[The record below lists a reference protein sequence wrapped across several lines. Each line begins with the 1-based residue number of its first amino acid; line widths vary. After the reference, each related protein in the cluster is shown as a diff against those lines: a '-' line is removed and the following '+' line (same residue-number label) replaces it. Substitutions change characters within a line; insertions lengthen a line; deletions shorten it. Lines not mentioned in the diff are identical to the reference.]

1 MNQIRDIR
9 QARGMTQ
16 KELADRLGVNQSM
29 ISDYESGKVDLSLT
43 KAVKIADILE
53 CELYDLLGRTDNPAP
68 VTA

>member
-1 MNQIRDIR
+1 MNRIRDIR

-29 ISDYESGKVDLSLT
+29 ISDYEIGKVDLSLT

-53 CELYDLLGRTDNPAP
+53 CDLNDLLGRSAG
-68 VTA
+68 

>member
-1 MNQIRDIR
+1 MNRIRDIR

-53 CELYDLLGRTDNPAP
+53 CDLNDLLGRSA
-68 VTA
+68 V

>member
-1 MNQIRDIR
+1 MNRIRDIR

-53 CELYDLLGRTDNPAP
+53 CDLNDLLGRSAG
-68 VTA
+68 

>member
-1 MNQIRDIR
+1 MNRIRDIR

-29 ISDYESGKVDLSLT
+29 ISDYESGKVELSLT

-53 CELYDLLGRTDNPAP
+53 CDLNDLLGRSAG
-68 VTA
+68 

>member
-1 MNQIRDIR
+1 MNRIRYIR

-53 CELYDLLGRTDNPAP
+53 CDLNDLLGRSAG
-68 VTA
+68 

>member
-1 MNQIRDIR
+1 
-9 QARGMTQ
+9 MTQ

-53 CELYDLLGRTDNPAP
+53 CDLNDLLGRSAG
-68 VTA
+68 

>member
-1 MNQIRDIR
+1 MNRIRDIR

-53 CELYDLLGRTDNPAP
+53 CNLNDLLGRSAG
-68 VTA
+68 

>member
-1 MNQIRDIR
+1 MNRIRDIR
-9 QARGMTQ
+9 HARGMTQ

-53 CELYDLLGRTDNPAP
+53 CDLNDLLGRSAG
-68 VTA
+68 

>member
-53 CELYDLLGRTDNPAP
+53 CDLNDLLGRSAG
-68 VTA
+68 

>member
-1 MNQIRDIR
+1 MNRIRDFR
-9 QARGMTQ
+9 QAKGMSQ
-16 KELADRLGVNQSM
+16 KELAVKLGVNQSM
-29 ISDYESGKVDLSLT
+29 ISDYETGKVELTLT